1 MGFVDGRLEYGVPNV
16 TTIKTTDNKAKPI
29 FKVKVS
35 TDNVPQQ
42 WDSTPEAKHIITK
55 NQRFKIA
62 AAQVSDISMDNK
74 ITTGPYLQ
82 ATGDLSTTA
91 ALNDL
96 GVSTGIALLT
106 ERIGIRVGL
115 DLSLKGKFK
124 VTLGL
129 AKTPRAEAEADVKE

>member
-16 TTIKTTDNKAKPI
+16 TTLKTTDNKAKPV

-35 TDNVPQQ
+35 TDNSPQQ
-42 WDSTPEAKHIITK
+42 WDTTPDAKQIISK
-55 NQRFKIA
+55 NQYVQIGATK
-62 AAQVSDISMDNK
+62 VTDLSMDKK

-82 ATGDLSTTA
+82 ATGDISSTS
-91 ALNDL
+91 ALNDI

-124 VTLGL
+124 VNIGL
-129 AKTPRAEAEADVKE
+129 AKTPKAVAAES